1 MKIAIRTIQQENFTI
16 EAEASDNVQAL
27 KEKIEKLKGCASDSQ
42 RLIFSGKILEDSQTV
57 EELNID
63 DKKFIVL
70 MVTPPK
76 KKAED
81 VATPSDAK
89 QPQLTPSTGTTSGT
103 TSAGPASNTTSATT
117 PAPASLTT
125 TTTEVPSATVT
136 DSSSTAGALDA
147 AESALL
153 TGADYEAMVQ
163 EMMTMG
169 YERPQVVAA
178 LRASFNNPD
187 RAVEY
192 LLNGLPP
199 AAASVPAA
207 PPGGAQPERQPTS
220 QQPGAGTEET
230 GESLGEEELEGLEES
245 EDPLGY
251 LRTHPMFTRMRQ
263 LVQQNPAVLPQLMQ
277 QIGAT
282 NPDLLR
288 QITNNQERFL
298 EMLNEQVGPTDADTA
313 EQGALPPGAV
323 SIQVTQQERDA
334 IDRLKQLGFPEAM
347 VIQAYFACDKN
358 ENLAANFLLQQMDE
372 DDN

>member
-1 MKIAIRTIQQENFTI
+1 MKIDIRTIQQENFTI
-16 EAEASDNVQAL
+16 EAEASDSVRIL

-42 RLIFSGKILEDSQTV
+42 RLIFSGKILEDAQTV
-57 EELNID
+57 AELNID

-76 KKAED
+76 KKAEEVASASD
-81 VATPSDAK
+81 VK
-89 QPQLTPSTGTTSGT
+89 QPQVAPSTAAPSSTGVTSGT
-103 TSAGPASNTTSATT
+103 SSVCPPSTTSTAGTAATGT
-117 PAPASLTT
+117 V
-125 TTTEVPSATVT
+125 TTEAPSATVT
-136 DSSSTAGALDA
+136 DSTSTAGALDA

-153 TGADYEAMVQ
+153 TGTDYEAMVQ

-199 AAASVPAA
+199 AAASVPAQPDRRTAA
-207 PPGGAQPERQPTS
+207 PQQPE
-220 QQPGAGTEET
+220 ET
-230 GESLGEEELEGLEES
+230 HESLGEEELEGLEES
-245 EDPLGY
+245 DDPLAY
-251 LRTHPMFTRMRQ
+251 LRMHPMFVRMRQ

-298 EMLNEQVGPTDADTA
+298 EMLNEQSGGGGSAEAGTA
-313 EQGALPPGAV
+313 EQGAVPPGAV

-358 ENLAANFLLQQMDE
+358 ENMAANFLLQQMDE